1 MHKIENKYS
10 PEIISSTCLLLSIA
24 QSDDNLEK
32 NEVDSIKEII
42 SDFFKINLNKMD
54 EIIDI
59 SLERLDNSTDLYE
72 FSKELNISFTY
83 QDKVDFIC
91 CTFEV
96 AFADGTL
103 HYLEEFFIKKI
114 SNILNVEHK
123 DLIQAKKEL
132 KLLLKT

>member
-1 MHKIENKYS
+1 MYKIENKYS
-10 PEIISSTCLLLSIA
+10 SEIISSTCLLLSIA
-24 QSDDNLEK
+24 QSDDSLEK
-32 NEVDSIKEII
+32 NEIASIKEII
-42 SDFFKINLNKMD
+42 SDFFNINLNKMD

-59 SLERLDNSTDLYE
+59 CLESLENSTDLYE
-72 FSKELNISFTY
+72 FAKDLNTSFTY

-123 DLIQAKKEL
+123 DLINAKKEL
-132 KLLLKT
+132 KLLLK

>member
-1 MHKIENKYS
+1 MLKTENKYS
-10 PEIISSTCLLLSIA
+10 SEIISSTCLLLSIA

-32 NEVDSIKEII
+32 NEIDSIKEII
-42 SDFFKINLNKMD
+42 SDFFNINLNKMD

-59 SLERLDNSTDLYE
+59 SLESLKNSTDLYE
-72 FSKELNISFTY
+72 FAKELNTSFTY
-83 QDKVDFIC
+83 QDRVDFIC

-123 DLIQAKKEL
+123 DLINAKKEL
-132 KLLLKT
+132 KLLLK

>member
-1 MHKIENKYS
+1 MLKTENKYT

-32 NEVDSIKEII
+32 NEIDSIKEII
-42 SDFFKINLNKMD
+42 SDFFNININKMD
-54 EIIDI
+54 KIIDV
-59 SLERLDNSTDLYE
+59 SLENLENSTDLYE
-72 FSKELNISFTY
+72 FAKELNTTFTY

-123 DLIQAKKEL
+123 DLIKAKKEL
-132 KLLLKT
+132 KLLLK

>member
-1 MHKIENKYS
+1 MYKIENKYS
-10 PEIISSTCLLLSIA
+10 SEIISSTCLLLSIA

-32 NEVDSIKEII
+32 NEIDSIKEII
-42 SDFFKINLNKMD
+42 SDFFNINLNKMD

-59 SLERLDNSTDLYE
+59 SLESLKNSTDLYE
-72 FSKELNISFTY
+72 FAKELNTSFTY
-83 QDKVDFIC
+83 QDRVDFIC

-132 KLLLKT
+132 KLLLK

>member
-1 MHKIENKYS
+1 MLKTENKYT

-32 NEVDSIKEII
+32 NEIDSIKEII
-42 SDFFKINLNKMD
+42 SDFFNINLTKMD

-59 SLERLDNSTDLYE
+59 SLESLDNSTDLYE
-72 FSKELNISFTY
+72 FAKELNTTFTY

-123 DLIQAKKEL
+123 DLIKAKKEL
-132 KLLLKT
+132 KLLLK